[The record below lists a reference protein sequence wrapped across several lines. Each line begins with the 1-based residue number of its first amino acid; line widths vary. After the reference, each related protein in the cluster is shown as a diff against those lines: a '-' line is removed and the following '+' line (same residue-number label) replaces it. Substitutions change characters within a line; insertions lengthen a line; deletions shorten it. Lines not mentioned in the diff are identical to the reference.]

1 MKRKLN
7 FLRLSLFCH
16 YLAGLCIVRW
26 PDQGRHTMQ
35 NLLLNVRYNFG
46 FKIQPVDRIF
56 FLQVERTFLVR
67 RVHQK
72 LAFLTH
78 FIEGAIK
85 NARITTRITKF
96 TYFRVNLIF
105 QPSLASG
112 KPPIELKKAN
122 TSITLGKFRVYCNL
136 IFFPK
141 ITSRSKT
148 GRTRRRP
155 DQGPHTTVSISPRRV
170 RI

>member
-16 YLAGLCIVRW
+16 YLASLCIVRW
-26 PDQGRHTMQ
+26 PDQGRHTRQ
-35 NLLLNVRYNFG
+35 NLLWNVIYNFG

-122 TSITLGKFRVYCNL
+122 TSINTRKVSCVLRPYFLPENY
-136 IFFPK
+136 
-141 ITSRSKT
+141 ITK
-148 GRTRRRP
+148 
-155 DQGPHTTVSISPRRV
+155 
-170 RI
+170 